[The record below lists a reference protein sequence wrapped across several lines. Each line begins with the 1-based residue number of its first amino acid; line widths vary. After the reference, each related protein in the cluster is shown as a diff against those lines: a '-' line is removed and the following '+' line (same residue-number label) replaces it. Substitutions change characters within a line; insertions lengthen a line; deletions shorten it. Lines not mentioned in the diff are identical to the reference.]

1 MTACDMTCS
10 PGVREV
16 VPAARTVLVR
26 FDPLLTD
33 CGALSAAVRGLTD
46 ADVSVERA
54 AKNVTVP
61 VVYDGEDL
69 QSVADLL
76 GVSAQEIVARHAG
89 HAWRAAF
96 GGFAPGFTY
105 LTGGDPIFDVPRR
118 ADPRLEVPAGAVGL
132 AGTFSGVYPRQSS
145 GGWQLIG
152 TTDTPMWDEH
162 RTPPALIQPGD
173 IVHFTP
179 VRDSIR
185 SVEAPPPDHEA
196 SSPRHGINGIRVDD
210 PGMFS
215 VFEDDGRHAATMG
228 VTGSGASDPQAFHLA
243 NALVGNPAGTPAI
256 ETTGGGLRL
265 TALGDVV
272 LAVTG
277 APIGIVIHGTD
288 GSRTAIGSQEP
299 FLLAAGEQV
308 TLGIP
313 DHGWRDY
320 IAMQGG
326 FHVDRVL
333 DSASADTL
341 SSIGPK
347 ALQRGDTLAS
357 AHLPFASVGQPQP
370 WPDDLPASGDLVE
383 LDVTLGPRDDWFTAQ
398 GVADLLGE
406 EWTVTMQ
413 SNRVGRDC
421 TATVRWNAASSG
433 ETRQRRHGARRDR
446 DPGERPAGPV
456 HARPARHRRIPGH
469 RRAHRTRPRARR
481 PTPARRTHTIPR
493 IPQGLQ
499 GAVNM
504 ERVLIANRGEIAGAH
519 HPRLPRQRDARPSP
533 STPTPTRMRCS
544 SGSPTRHT
552 RCPAPRRRRPISTST
567 RSSPS
572 PEKRTPTP
580 STPATGSSP
589 RTPTSPRPCS
599 TPDSSGLGQARTP
612 SASSATRS
620 RRGRIAAEVG
630 APMAPG
636 TIVPVH
642 DPKEVV
648 RFAKEHGLPIAIKA
662 VHGGGGRGLK
672 VVRRLEDVEEAFESA
687 TREAEVAFG
696 NGDCFLERFL
706 DRPRHVEVQI
716 LADTHGDVKAIGTR
730 DCSLQR
736 RNQKL
741 IEEAPAPFL
750 SDAITE
756 HLKRTAVAICRKA
769 GYVGAGTVEFLVADD
784 GTMSFMEVNTRI
796 QVEHPVTEM
805 TTGIDLVAEQLRI
818 ADGGSIA
825 DLEPQLHGHAIEF
838 RINAEDPA
846 HGFVP
851 FPGHIDD
858 LHVPSGPG
866 IRFDTGIAVGT
877 DIPDQFDSM
886 LAKLVVYAPDRDACL
901 RRARRAL
908 AELRIVGVPTVIP
921 FDKAVLADPDFASP
935 DHLGVYTRWIEESFL
950 PRIDPSTLTG
960 DGALHRGGDGRPMT
974 PHVDRT

>member
-1 MTACDMTCS
+1 MGDMRILPMGQSAMLVELDGLDAAMALFAAIEARRTAEIAGPHDGVRYDVFA
-10 PGVREV
+10 GVREV

-33 CGALSAAVRGLTD
+33 RGALSAAVRGLTD
-46 ADVSVERA
+46 ADVSVERTT
-54 AKNVTVP
+54 KDVTVP
-61 VVYDGEDL
+61 VMYDGEDL

-76 GVSAQEIVARHAG
+76 GVSAQEIVARHDG

-179 VRDSIR
+179 VRPSVR

-210 PGMFS
+210 PGMFA

-370 WPDDLPASGDLVE
+370 WPGDLPASGDLVE

-413 SNRVGRDC
+413 SNRVGLRL
-421 TATVRWNAASSG
+421 
-433 ETRQRRHGARRDR
+433 HGDR
-446 DPGERPAGPV
+446 ALERGV
-456 HARPARHRRIPGH
+456 
-469 RRAHRTRPRARR
+469 
-481 PTPARRTHTIPR
+481 
-493 IPQGLQ
+493 
-499 GAVNM
+499 
-504 ERVLIANRGEIAGAH
+504 
-519 HPRLPRQRDARPSP
+519 
-533 STPTPTRMRCS
+533 
-544 SGSPTRHT
+544 
-552 RCPAPRRRRPISTST
+552 
-567 RSSPS
+567 
-572 PEKRTPTP
+572 
-580 STPATGSSP
+580 
-589 RTPTSPRPCS
+589 
-599 TPDSSGLGQARTP
+599 
-612 SASSATRS
+612 
-620 RRGRIAAEVG
+620 
-630 APMAPG
+630 
-636 TIVPVH
+636 
-642 DPKEVV
+642 
-648 RFAKEHGLPIAIKA
+648 
-662 VHGGGGRGLK
+662 
-672 VVRRLEDVEEAFESA
+672 
-687 TREAEVAFG
+687 TRELASEGMVPGAIEIPS
-696 NGDCFLERFL
+696 NGQPVLFMHDQPVTGGYPVIAVL
-706 DRPRHVEVQI
+706 
-716 LADTHGDVKAIGTR
+716 
-730 DCSLQR
+730 
-736 RNQKL
+736 
-741 IEEAPAPFL
+741 
-750 SDAITE
+750 TE
-756 HLKRTAVAICRKA
+756 HALALA
-769 GYVGAGTVEFLVADD
+769 G
-784 GTMSFMEVNTRI
+784 
-796 QVEHPVTEM
+796 
-805 TTGIDLVAEQLRI
+805 QL
-818 ADGGSIA
+818 
-825 DLEPQLHGHAIEF
+825 Q
-838 RINAEDPA
+838 
-846 HGFVP
+846 
-851 FPGHIDD
+851 PG
-858 LHVPSGPG
+858 VR
-866 IRFDTGIAVGT
+866 IRFREYRKDCKE
-877 DIPDQFDSM
+877 Q
-886 LAKLVVYAPDRDACL
+886 
-901 RRARRAL
+901 
-908 AELRIVGVPTVIP
+908 
-921 FDKAVLADPDFASP
+921 
-935 DHLGVYTRWIEESFL
+935 
-950 PRIDPSTLTG
+950 
-960 DGALHRGGDGRPMT
+960 
-974 PHVDRT
+974 